1 MSHPLDGI
9 WEKFRRAKELTDSL
23 EEVIQA
29 FAQSDEFWV
38 DDAPGKKPTE
48 HRLVVYGPPV
58 PFRISVLA
66 GEIIHHLRS
75 VLDHMVRQLVLA
87 NGQQPKRQ
95 AFPVCECRKAFLEQK
110 NGESLRGV
118 CSAGVE
124 LIDSF
129 QPYQVPGGFEWSL
142 LWVLHRM
149 DIEDKHRLLTV
160 VTANAVVDHIGIDS
174 SACSDDVNIMGLVTP
189 KGRIRPTRE
198 GAEVFKLKLKTPS
211 KALRTVA
218 KPKISITFGPWGPVV
233 GLAVVPF
240 LRRSASRV
248 EHIVVRLNKLIPRP
262 KTERP

>member
-1 MSHPLDGI
+1 MPHPLDGI

-58 PFRISVLA
+58 PLRISVLA

-75 VLDHMVRQLVLA
+75 VLDHMIRQLVLA
-87 NGQQPKRQ
+87 NGEKPERQ
-95 AFPVCECRKAFLEQK
+95 AFPVCDSPKAFLKQK
-110 NGESLRGV
+110 NGESLQGV
-118 CSAGVE
+118 SAAARS

-129 QPYQVPGGFEWSL
+129 QPYHVPSGFEWSL

-160 VTANAVVDHIGIDS
+160 VTANAAVDHIRIDS
-174 SACSDDVNIMGLVTP
+174 SACTDDVNIMGLVTP
-189 KGRIRPTRE
+189 KGIVQPTRE
-198 GAEVFKLKLKTPS
+198 GAEIFKFRLKTPTQD
-211 KALRTVA
+211 LRAVA

-233 GLAVVPF
+233 GLSVVPF
-240 LRRSASRV
+240 LRRSATRV
-248 EHIVVRLNKLIPRP
+248 EHIVVELNKLIPRS